1 MRIATFWISE
11 VVPLSVTAL
20 FPLVLFPLLNIAK
33 AKDVATQYFND
44 GRSSWDPSPLVI
56 FLFFAGFLMSLAMEK
71 WHLDMRIA
79 LSIMKFFSKPSSM
92 LFGIMLVSAFLSIF
106 VSNTGRTIIVP
117 ITGSRRC
124 DDGEHLQG
132 PRRIVGDAF
141 RQEEGGWIRQIHLP
155 RNRVVFCHPLHPSFA
170 TAIGGIPTLIS
181 SPPNMIFLKDFK
193 ERFTA
198 EGTPMLSFSNW
209 LIATLPSGYR
219 VRG

>member
-1 MRIATFWISE
+1 MTVATFWISE

-44 GRSSWDPSPLVI
+44 GWNSWDPSPLVI

-106 VSNTGRTIIVP
+106 VSNTGRTGIVP
-117 ITGSRRC
+117 ITRSRRC

-132 PRRIVGDAF
+132 PRRIVGNAF
-141 RQEEGGWIRQIHLP
+141 RQEEGGWVCQIHLP
-155 RNRVVFCHPLHPSFA
+155 RNRVGFCPLLHSSFA

-209 LIATLPSGYR
+209 LIATLPSGCHPQA
-219 VRG
+219 